1 MRTKTLL
8 LFFLFFTGI
17 GFSQDKNADQEISV
31 GEINALLW
39 QQQLS
44 MLMAKA
50 ESYGY
55 KSDAGSTIYTKG
67 DHVFRISFL
76 TDKGPFEYTESKP
89 SQERINTLKEQ
100 ALKFGCKLMLDDQT
114 GVLLQ
119 GKGLTIRI
127 RTNMIKISLLKPK

>member
-8 LFFLFFTGI
+8 LFFLFLTGI
-17 GFSQDKNADQEISV
+17 GFSQDKNAGQEISL

-39 QQQLS
+39 QQHLS
-44 MLMAKA
+44 MVMAKA

-55 KSDAGSTIYTKG
+55 KSDAGSTTYTKG

-89 SQERINTLKEQ
+89 SQERIKTLKEQ
-100 ALKFGCKLMLDDQT
+100 ALKFGCKLLLDDQT
-114 GVLLQ
+114 GTILQ
-119 GKGLTIRI
+119 GKGLTISI
-127 RTNMIKISLLKPK
+127 RRNMIKISLVKLK

>member
-8 LFFLFFTGI
+8 LFLLFLTGI
-17 GFSQDKNADQEISV
+17 GFSQDKNAGQEISV

-39 QQQLS
+39 QQHLS
-44 MLMAKA
+44 MVMAKA

-55 KSDAGSTIYTKG
+55 KSDAGSTTYTKG

-89 SQERINTLKEQ
+89 SQERIKTLKEQ
-100 ALKFGCKLMLDDQT
+100 ALKFGCKLLLDDQT
-114 GVLLQ
+114 GILLE

-127 RTNMIKISLLKPK
+127 RTNMIKISLVKPK